1 MLFYKNELLAEEIK
15 QNYDTFDYNV
25 SSLMKKK
32 HVSIKRNIKSA
43 FYKSAFYKSAFYKSA
58 FYKSAFYKS
67 AFYKSAFYKSAFCKS
82 SPVQSSPRNTVC
94 LLAEEIKQNYDTF
107 DYNVSSLMKKKHVSI
122 KRNIKSAFYKSAFY
136 KSAFYK
142 SAFCKSAFCKS
153 SPVQSSPR
161 NTVCHQKMIAGKSRH
176 NIIQL

>member
-58 FYKSAFYKS
+58 FYKSAF
-67 AFYKSAFYKSAFCKS
+67 CKS

-94 LLAEEIKQNYDTF
+94 RKIYRARQKSEEVAPARKAPQNGF
-107 DYNVSSLMKKKHVSI
+107 FRSLRERKI
-122 KRNIKSAFYKSAFY
+122 PI
-136 KSAFYK
+136 
-142 SAFCKSAFCKS
+142 
-153 SPVQSSPR
+153 
-161 NTVCHQKMIAGKSRH
+161 G
-176 NIIQL
+176 

>member
-67 AFYKSAFYKSAFCKS
+67 FY
-82 SPVQSSPRNTVC
+82 N
-94 LLAEEIKQNYDTF
+94 
-107 DYNVSSLMKKKHVSI
+107 
-122 KRNIKSAFYKSAFY
+122 AFYKSAFY

-142 SAFCKSAFCKS
+142 QIQS
-153 SPVQSSPR
+153 SPVQRLSLRSGLRPD
-161 NTVCHQKMIAGKSRH
+161 
-176 NIIQL
+176 

>member
-67 AFYKSAFYKSAFCKS
+67 AFYKSAFYKSAF
-82 SPVQSSPRNTVC
+82 
-94 LLAEEIKQNYDTF
+94 
-107 DYNVSSLMKKKHVSI
+107 
-122 KRNIKSAFYKSAFY
+122 YKSAFY
-136 KSAFYK
+136 KSSFY
-142 SAFCKSAFCKS
+142 KSAFCKS

-161 NTVCHQKMIAGKSRH
+161 NTVCPQNLFVKYSEYQYASKCAKKPAAR
-176 NIIQL
+176 